1 MNSSSR
7 GQTRRTTYDDLR
19 GKSTEGGEFIAV
31 PKHLLGYVIGKNG
44 NTIKEIQKLSGA
56 MITQTSPTKKPAGFM
71 IRGNESE
78 RACAKQLIA
87 EKVAEVSTGET
98 KNHRSPGQVVQIPN
112 QFKKAVN
119 GPGGDNLRYVSTL
132 TGAGVTAN
140 AARGLYVT
148 GGRKKVKHAE
158 YLLRTKVASTRVRC
172 ELIRNYI
179 DEENLP
185 EECELK
191 LVPLEDKDR
200 MILAGARSQYR
211 LRPADGFDL
220 QFKGADKLH
229 CTYDNSLIQSALTS
243 LQKIKQEIN
252 AKNYHKADM
261 WCHFGRVVIRDPDEA
276 DVDETWSIKEA
287 TNKLRTSP
295 VKRCEW
301 NVALKEGIDLDHE
314 VIQETFGEST
324 EEDFIA
330 RYDLSFLS
338 PRSQAIRCKVWVA
351 RKDVKTKLEGI
362 PVPFNDVSNIV
373 EELRFEDEA
382 TSERCR
388 GWLVLQSKKFLVAN
402 IIFPGCEIDYRLIM
416 RALTDDVIAKKNGV
430 HEQEETQVLS
440 RYLSKLKFTDADGL
454 ILPDHDL
461 PHGYLFSHRRCSR
474 RTLYTPRPGFTM
486 IVSKES
492 TWCSDFRE
500 EESRETTDIHLGTE
514 EWDSALLSEDWEPE
528 MIVSKMP
535 EFLDFVRDVHRFI
548 SDSCKHEQSSS
559 NM

>member
-19 GKSTEGGEFIAV
+19 GKSTDGGEFIAV

-44 NTIKEIQKLSGA
+44 NTIKELQKHSGA
-56 MITQTSPTKKPAGFM
+56 MITQTSPTKEPAGFM
-71 IRGNESE
+71 IRGNKSE
-78 RACAKQLIA
+78 RACARQLIA
-87 EKVAEVSTGET
+87 EKVAEVSTEET
-98 KNHRSPGQVVQIPN
+98 RNHRSPGQVVQIPK
-112 QFKKAVN
+112 QFKRAVN

-132 TGAGVTAN
+132 TGAGVTEN

-158 YLLRTKVASTRVRC
+158 YLLRTKVASTRVRS

-191 LVPLEDKDR
+191 LAPLEGKDR

-220 QFKGADKLH
+220 QFKGACKLH
-229 CTYDNSLIQSALTS
+229 YSYDNSLIQNALLS

-261 WCHFGRVVIRDPDEA
+261 WCHFGTVVIRDPDEA
-276 DVDETWSIKEA
+276 DVDETWSIEEA
-287 TNKLRTSP
+287 TKKLRAST
-295 VKRCEW
+295 VKRSEW
-301 NVALKEGIDLDHE
+301 NVAFKEGIDLDHRA
-314 VIQETFGEST
+314 IQETFGEST
-324 EEDFIA
+324 EEDFMT

-338 PRSQAIRCKVWVA
+338 PRSQAIRCKVWVV
-351 RKDVKTKLEGI
+351 RKDVKTKLEEI

-382 TSERCR
+382 TRERCR
-388 GWLVLQSKKFLVAN
+388 GWLVLQSKKFFLAN
-402 IIFPGCEIDYRLIM
+402 VIFPGCEIDYRFII
-416 RALTDDVIAKKNGV
+416 RALTDDVIAKNNGV
-430 HEQEETQVLS
+430 HEQEGTQLLS
-440 RYLSKLKFTDADGL
+440 RYLSKLKFTDANGL
-454 ILPDHDL
+454 ILPDDDL
-461 PHGYLFSHRRCSR
+461 PHGYLFNYRRCAH

-492 TWCSDFRE
+492 TWCRDYKE
-500 EESRETTDIHLGTE
+500 EESRKTTDIHLGTE
-514 EWDSALLSEDWEPE
+514 EWDRDLLSEDWEPE
-528 MIVSKMP
+528 MIVAKMP
-535 EFLDFVRDVHRFI
+535 EFLEFVRDVHQFI
-548 SDSCKHEQSSS
+548 SNFCKNEQSS
-559 NM
+559 

>member
-1 MNSSSR
+1 MDGRENNRMNSSSR

-19 GKSTEGGEFIAV
+19 GKSTESGEFIAV

-44 NTIKEIQKLSGA
+44 NTIKELQKHSGA

-71 IRGNESE
+71 IRGDEPE

-87 EKVAEVSTGET
+87 EKVAEVSTEET
-98 KNHRSPGQVVQIPN
+98 RNHRSPGRVVQIPK

-132 TGAGVTAN
+132 TGAGVTEN

-158 YLLRTKVASTRVRC
+158 YLLRTKVASTRVRS

-191 LVPLEDKDR
+191 LVPLEGKDR

-220 QFKGADKLH
+220 QFK
-229 CTYDNSLIQSALTS
+229 
-243 LQKIKQEIN
+243 IKQEIN

-261 WCHFGRVVIRDPDEA
+261 WCHFGTVVIRDPDEA
-276 DVDETWSIKEA
+276 DVDETWCIEEA
-287 TNKLRTSP
+287 TNKLRASP
-295 VKRCEW
+295 VKRSEW
-301 NVALKEGIDLDHE
+301 NVAFKEGIDLDHKA
-314 VIQETFGEST
+314 IQETFGEST
-324 EEDFIA
+324 EEDFMA

-338 PRSQAIRCKVWVA
+338 PRSQAIRCKVWVV
-351 RKDVKTKLEGI
+351 RKDVKTKLEEI

-382 TSERCR
+382 TRERCR
-388 GWLVLQSKKFLVAN
+388 GWLVLQSKKFFLAN
-402 IIFPGCEIDYRLIM
+402 VIFPGCEIDYRFII
-416 RALTDDVIAKKNGV
+416 RALTDDVIAKNNGV
-430 HEQEETQVLS
+430 HEQEGTQLLS

-454 ILPDHDL
+454 ILPDDDL
-461 PHGYLFSHRRCSR
+461 PHGYLFNYRRCAH

-492 TWCSDFRE
+492 TWCRDYKE
-500 EESRETTDIHLGTE
+500 EESRKTTDIHLGTE
-514 EWDSALLSEDWEPE
+514 EWDRDLLSEDWEPE
-528 MIVSKMP
+528 MIVAKMP
-535 EFLDFVRDVHRFI
+535 EFLEFVRDVHQFI
-548 SDSCKHEQSSS
+548 SNCCKNEQSS
-559 NM
+559 